1 MAEIDP
7 ETLLPNDHV
16 IQAVA
21 SGTMTQL
28 TRGQAYAEA
37 GDTFVIDDQ
46 EFVVDSIEQRLLG
59 DLTDADA
66 QREGSADLD
75 AYKERMVQ
83 AHGGN
88 FEWDDSADVFTH
100 RFEPREN

>member
-16 IQAVA
+16 ITAVE
-21 SGTMTQL
+21 SGKMTQL
-28 TRGQAYAEA
+28 TRGQAYADE
-37 GDTFVIDDQ
+37 GDTFEIDGQ
-46 EFVVDSIEQRLLG
+46 QFVVDRIENRQLG

-66 QREGSADLD
+66 QREGSADLE
-75 AYKERMVQ
+75 AYKERMVT

-88 FEWDDSADVFTH
+88 FEWDDSAEVFTH
-100 RFEPREN
+100 HFESR

>member
-7 ETLLPNDHV
+7 DTLLPNEHV
-16 IQAVA
+16 KTAVA
-21 SGTMTQL
+21 SGKMTQL
-28 TRGQAYAEA
+28 TRGQAYAEE
-37 GDTFVIDDQ
+37 GDIFEIDGQ
-46 EFVVDSIEQRLLG
+46 EFVVSSLESRKLG

-75 AYKERMVQ
+75 AYKQRMVQ

-88 FEWDDSADVFTH
+88 FEWDDSADVITH
-100 RFEPREN
+100 RFEEQ

>member
-1 MAEIDP
+1 MAELDP
-7 ETLLPNDHV
+7 KTLLPNDHV

-28 TRGQAYAEA
+28 TRGQAYAEE
-37 GDTFVIDDQ
+37 GDTFEIDGQ
-46 EFVVDSIEQRLLG
+46 TFVVESITERQLG
-59 DLTDADA
+59 DLTDEDA

-75 AYKERMVQ
+75 AYKERMVH

-88 FEWDDSADVFTH
+88 FEWDDSASVVTH
-100 RFEPREN
+100 QFESR